1 MFQPGDLP
9 DILFTEIIFIIALG
23 STGHIPSGII
33 DRVFNRNYSQFFIPI
48 GQAGI
53 IDTKR
58 INRC

>member
-1 MFQPGDLP
+1 MFQLGDLP

-23 STGHIPSGII
+23 RTGHIPASII
-33 DRVFNRNYSQFFIPI
+33 DRVFNRNYRQFFIPI

-53 IDTKR
+53 IDTKG